1 MKPRVASLILA
12 LALPLA
18 AAAEGPRF
26 TTVTVENDFFAGYD
40 RHYTNGIQAAFVV
53 KNHELPQAVRDLPPF
68 RWNASNDVVLA
79 VGQRIYTPSDT
90 EVLSTV
96 PGERPY
102 AGWLYGLADVRTQ
115 VSRDVV
121 DHLTVTVGI
130 VGPAALGRQVQNGF
144 HRLVGKPEALGW
156 DTQLRNELTLTV
168 GYERTWLGVARGS
181 FDGRPFD
188 VSARAGVTV
197 GNAYTYANTGAVLR
211 YGSHLPNDIPVTH
224 ISLGPPRDGYRGS
237 ASAGWYVFGGV
248 DARGVGRNLFIDGN
262 TWRDGPSAER
272 KDFGIDVQFG
282 VVAVWQEARVSFT
295 IVRRSKEFDAQQG
308 DDRFG
313 QLAVSLGF

>member
-1 MKPRVASLILA
+1 MKATLTSLILA

-53 KNHELPQAVRDLPPF
+53 KNDELPAAVRDLPPF
-68 RWNASNDVVLA
+68 RWNASRDVVLA

-90 EVLSTV
+90 EVESTI

-115 VSRDVV
+115 IGNGIV

-130 VGPAALGRQVQNGF
+130 VGPAALGRQTQNGF
-144 HRLVGKPEALGW
+144 HRLVGKPEARGW
-156 DTQLRNELTLTV
+156 DGQLRSEPTLTV
-168 GYERTWLGVARGS
+168 SYERTWLGVARGS
-181 FDGRPFD
+181 FDGRPWD
-188 VSARAGVTV
+188 VSTRAGATL
-197 GNAYTYANTGAVLR
+197 GNAYTYANVGTVVR
-211 YGSHLPNDIPVTH
+211 YGSHLPNDVPVTH
-224 ISLGPPRDGYRGS
+224 ISLGPPRDGYRGTTT
-237 ASAGWYVFGGV
+237 AGWYVFGGL
-248 DARGVGRNLFIDGN
+248 DARAVGYNLFIDGN
-262 TWRDGPSAER
+262 SFRNGPSAER
-272 KDFGIDVQFG
+272 KPFNYDLQFG
-282 VVAVWQEARVSFT
+282 LVAVWPAARVAFT
-295 IVRRSKEFDAQQG
+295 IVRRTKEFDAQQG

-313 QLAVSLGF
+313 QLAVSLAF